1 MWGGPVTRSESLNR
15 SSLRVSSIT
24 RAFDLPSWR
33 IEWAWKGTRLSKE
46 CAVLR
51 QKEPTKITPR
61 PVDQLGRRKK
71 RRRAHDHGAC
81 GDDDDDDG
89 HDGTGWI
96 SALTDA

>member
-51 QKEPTKITPR
+51 QKELTKITPR
-61 PVDQLGRRKK
+61 PLDQLG
-71 RRRAHDHGAC
+71 AC
-81 GDDDDDDG
+81 GGDDDDG
-89 HDGTGWI
+89 HEGTGRI
-96 SALTDA
+96 GVLTDALSHWRV